1 MAAVDYDK
9 NADFEQEFLAD
20 EYSISQDDKQN
31 LLRAYEASKNGTL
44 KTISFDEMKARL
56 DKKYGK

>member
-9 NADFEQEFLAD
+9 NAQQEFLTD
-20 EYSISQDDKQN
+20 EHSISQEDRQD

-44 KTISFDEMKARL
+44 KTISFDEMKVRL
-56 DKKYGK
+56 DNKYGK

>member
-9 NADFEQEFLAD
+9 NAQQEFLTD
-20 EYSISQDDKQN
+20 EYSISQEDKQD

-44 KTISFDEMKARL
+44 KTISFDEMKVCL
-56 DKKYGK
+56 DNKYGK

>member
-9 NADFEQEFLAD
+9 NAQQEFLAD
-20 EYSISQDDKQN
+20 EYGISQEDRQD

-44 KTISFDEMKARL
+44 KTISFDEMKVRL
-56 DKKYGK
+56 DNKYGK